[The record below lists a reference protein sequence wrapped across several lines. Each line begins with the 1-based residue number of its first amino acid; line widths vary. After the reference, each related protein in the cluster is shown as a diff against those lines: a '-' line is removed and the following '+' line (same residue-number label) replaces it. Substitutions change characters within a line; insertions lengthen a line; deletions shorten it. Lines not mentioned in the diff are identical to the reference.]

1 MTTTVRDEA
10 PPAATA
16 TRCLA
21 TLASVP
27 TLAVH
32 EDETR
37 QHPYDVERWLVYLEA
52 VDDWMVTDQQSPS
65 FRRLVGQW
73 IGQRALCRLP
83 RSYKLWK
90 RHWEFLVDTLSLL
103 DDDDDSNDNDD
114 NNNNTTSVVVAFERA
129 LVTLS
134 AYPRV
139 WVAYIDFLRTH
150 PGCCSVTH
158 VRRTVN
164 RALQTVAIAQH
175 EKVWPGIVE
184 WFGTEPHDDTT
195 PTPRWT
201 LPLETRVRILQRYVT
216 FQPRYGRDL
225 CDFLGRH
232 GLWGQAA
239 VAFQRL
245 WNANPASTR
254 SVELLATDSGS
265 SSAAAVTTHTATT
278 ARNDRST
285 IRPDLDDTAWA
296 DFCRLV
302 TTHPVEVQQAGVPW
316 EAMLRA
322 VLPDSTITQSSNPRH
337 HHNNNTHQH
346 RNTNALEAL
355 VWTSLADAWIR
366 QGLFDLARSVYEEGL
381 QKVHTIRDFSILYN
395 AYLTLEEGLLEAAV
409 ATVDAMEDDTDEH
422 DTTSHECETTSQFAT
437 LPDDADDWDILLGTS
452 SASQLADMELAVA
465 RAEHLTS
472 RRPLL
477 LNAVLLRQ
485 NPHHVGEWLERAKLY
500 QSVNQPG
507 QATAT
512 LEEALRT
519 VVANK
524 AVHGRPSELVAAL
537 SNLYET
543 VRNDAA
549 AARSMLERI
558 CVHHGYAF
566 AKTDDL
572 AECWATWVELELKQE
587 AWDDALLL
595 ARQAVAAGSGT
606 RKLHLTQS
614 LRLWDL
620 LLDLEESL
628 GTTQTT
634 KDAYNRALEI
644 KAATVQHVLNYGT
657 FLTEQKYF
665 EESFTAYE
673 RGIEL
678 FAFPHAGAKLL
689 WKAYLEA
696 FLDRYQ
702 GTKVERARDLFQ
714 RCLEACPAED
724 AADFYMMNG
733 EFEET
738 YGLTR
743 RALSVYRA
751 MCHRVP
757 KEERL
762 VAYQLYVAKTIRYLG
777 VTATRDIYQEAIEN
791 LADKDSSKLCVE
803 FAKME
808 TGLEQLDRARAIF
821 TYGAQMADPRRLP
834 EYWKTWNEFEIAHGN
849 EETFREMLRVK
860 RSVEAAFSTVNY
872 NATGMTDKVANLSNE
887 EAMQMIASQEG
898 VEVGQT
904 AVSGFV
910 PSSNK
915 RSATAAS
922 LDDVEAK
929 VAKLRK
935 ATGATQLINEE
946 RDDIGED
953 GDEIDIDDI
962 DAEIEEAAAE
972 GAASV
977 TEPVT
982 TNAVPPAVF
991 GGLANEA
998 QAQDNVGALDR
1009 LRAAAAAK

>member
-1 MTTTVRDEA
+1 
-10 PPAATA
+10 
-16 TRCLA
+16 
-21 TLASVP
+21 
-27 TLAVH
+27 

-37 QHPYDVERWLVYLEA
+37 QHPYDVERWLVYLDA

-103 DDDDDSNDNDD
+103 DDDDSNDNDD

-296 DFCRLV
+296 DFC
-302 TTHPVEVQQAGVPW
+302 P
-316 EAMLRA
+316 
-322 VLPDSTITQSSNPRH
+322 
-337 HHNNNTHQH
+337 
-346 RNTNALEAL
+346 L

-409 ATVDAMEDDTDEH
+409 AT
-422 DTTSHECETTSQFAT
+422 
-437 LPDDADDWDILLGTS
+437 
-452 SASQLADMELAVA
+452 
-465 RAEHLTS
+465 HLTS

-595 ARQAVAAGSGT
+595 ARQAVAVGSGT

-860 RSVEAAFSTVNY
+860 RSVEAAFST
-872 NATGMTDKVANLSNE
+872 
-887 EAMQMIASQEG
+887 
-898 VEVGQT
+898 
-904 AVSGFV
+904 
-910 PSSNK
+910 
-915 RSATAAS
+915 
-922 LDDVEAK
+922 
-929 VAKLRK
+929 
-935 ATGATQLINEE
+935 
-946 RDDIGED
+946 
-953 GDEIDIDDI
+953 
-962 DAEIEEAAAE
+962 
-972 GAASV
+972 
-977 TEPVT
+977 
-982 TNAVPPAVF
+982 
-991 GGLANEA
+991 
-998 QAQDNVGALDR
+998 
-1009 LRAAAAAK
+1009 